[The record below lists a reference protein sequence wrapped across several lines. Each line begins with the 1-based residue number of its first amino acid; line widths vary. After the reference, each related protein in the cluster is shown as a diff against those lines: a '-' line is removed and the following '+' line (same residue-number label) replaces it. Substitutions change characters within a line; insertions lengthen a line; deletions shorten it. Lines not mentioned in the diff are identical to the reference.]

1 MIQQRQKLYIPSLT
15 PSVPHS
21 SLGNKM
27 IESTTTIQEFL
38 ASIHPFDQL
47 SITSVGKIAEK
58 LEPLRYRM
66 GQAILVRETL
76 PARIA
81 ILYLGQARLLGYAP
95 GAIAPDTLELLKPGS
110 IIGWT
115 SLLRGV
121 PCETAIASVETLCLT
136 LKASDFLSLLE
147 HEPIIANAFGNYCS
161 LIEVFDLLG
170 TEFERRGK
178 IPDNLKELATAAT
191 KQATILNLPP
201 GKTPLQQLD
210 PNLLWLVSSKGSN
223 YDIGDRLNPAEAQAY
238 ITGSVR
244 LIGFTDPTLSLP
256 DSLTPSLSPDSDS
269 DTGIWSNAP
278 FAPLSPEQA
287 EELERSQIKY
297 PHISGRGPVD
307 GTLACFQM
315 LAQHNTMPF
324 RRDVL
329 RRALVSN
336 FQRTGSISIQLCG
349 ALAELMGLTSQLVNV
364 PAVAISKLPTPVLI
378 PWQDS
383 YAILYKA
390 TEKELVIG
398 IPEQGIVRKKPAYFA
413 ETWGEEGQVLLLQ
426 PTKETPQKR
435 FGLSWF
441 LPAIKKHRTVLIEVF
456 IASLF
461 VQLLGLANPLITQVI
476 IDKVIIQNGI
486 NTLNVLGFLLIA
498 MAVVEGIITW
508 LRTNLF
514 VDTTNRIDLSLGSE
528 VIDHLLRLPL
538 RYFEKRPVG
547 EISSRIN
554 ELENIRSFLTGT
566 ALTVVLDAIFS
577 VIYIVV
583 MIFYSWLLT
592 IVALATVPLFA
603 LITFIFA
610 PIIRSQTR
618 TKAERNAETQSYL
631 VEVVSGIQTVKAQN
645 IELNSRWQ
653 WQSRYGKY
661 ISASFEN
668 VLTSNTASSLSNFL
682 NKLSSLLLL
691 WVGAYLVLQQ
701 KLTLGQL
708 IAFRIIAGYV
718 TSPLL
723 RLIQLWQN
731 FQETALSLERLA
743 DILDTPQET
752 EIAGR
757 NNIPMPAIVGAVQYE
772 SVTFSFAKSPNPQ
785 LNNVHLDIEAGM
797 FVGVVGQS
805 GAGKSTLTKLLPRL
819 YELDSGRIKIDGYDI
834 NKVELYSL
842 RQQIGM
848 VLQDTLLFDTTVQ
861 ENIAL
866 TMPDATAEE
875 IVEAAK
881 IACAHDFIMN
891 LPNGYET
898 RVGERGSAL
907 SGGQRQ
913 RIALARTVLQNP
925 PLLILDEATSA
936 LDYATERQ
944 VCLNLAQVFKGR
956 TVFFITHRLGTIQN
970 ADVILM
976 MSQGRIAEQGTH
988 AELMG
993 MNGLYYCLYQ
1003 QQESQ
1008 V

>member
-1 MIQQRQKLYIPSLT
+1 
-15 PSVPHS
+15 
-21 SLGNKM
+21 M

-38 ASIHPFDQL
+38 ASIYPFNQL
-47 SITSVGKIAEK
+47 SITSIERIAEK

-76 PARIA
+76 PARVV
-81 ILYLGQARLLGYAP
+81 ILYQGQARLLGYAP
-95 GAIAPDTLELLKPGS
+95 GASAPDTLQLLKPGS

-136 LKASDFLSLLE
+136 LKASDFLSLIELE
-147 HEPIIANAFGNYCS
+147 PAIANAFCNHCS

-170 TEFERRGK
+170 AELERRGK
-178 IPDNLKELATAAT
+178 IPDNLKELAIAT
-191 KQATILNLPP
+191 VKQATILNLPP

-223 YDIGDRLNPAEAQAY
+223 YDVGERLLPGSDRAN
-238 ITGSVR
+238 ITGEVR
-244 LIGFTDPTLSLP
+244 LVGFTDPTLPIAESDVNIASL
-256 DSLTPSLSPDSDS
+256 S
-269 DTGIWSNAP
+269 DTGIWANAP
-278 FAPLSPEQA
+278 FAPERPEET
-287 EELERSQIKY
+287 EEVEPGQGIKY

-315 LAQHNTMPF
+315 LAQQLRMPF

-336 FQRTGSISIQLCG
+336 FERTGSISIQLCG

-364 PAVAISKLPTPVLI
+364 PAIAISKLPTPVLI

-390 TEKELVIG
+390 TEKEIVLG
-398 IPEQGIVRKKPAYFA
+398 IPEQGIIRKKPADFA

-498 MAVVEGIITW
+498 MAIVEGIITW

-618 TKAERNAETQSYL
+618 TKAERNADTQSYL

-653 WQSRYGKY
+653 WQSRYGRY

-701 KLTLGQL
+701 QLTLGQL

-913 RIALARTVLQNP
+913 RIAIARTVLQNP

-988 AELMG
+988 TELMDLT
-993 MNGLYYCLYQ
+993 GLYYCLYQ
-1003 QQESQ
+1003 QQEAQ
-1008 V
+1008 G

>member
-1 MIQQRQKLYIPSLT
+1 
-15 PSVPHS
+15 
-21 SLGNKM
+21 M

-38 ASIHPFDQL
+38 ASIYPFNQL
-47 SITSVGKIAEK
+47 SITSVEQIAAK

-81 ILYLGQARLLGYAP
+81 ILYQGQARLLGYTP
-95 GAIAPDTLELLKPGS
+95 GAAAPDTLQLLKPGE

-147 HEPIIANAFGNYCS
+147 HEPTIANAFRNYCS
-161 LIEVFDLLG
+161 LVEVFDLLG
-170 TEFERRGK
+170 AELERRGK

-191 KQATILNLPP
+191 KQATILNLPN
-201 GKTPLQQLD
+201 GKTPLSSLD
-210 PNLLWLVSSKGSN
+210 PNFLWLVSSKGSN
-223 YDIGDRLNPAEAQAY
+223 YDVGERLLPGSDRAN
-238 ITGSVR
+238 ITGEVR
-244 LIGFTDPTLSLP
+244 LVGFTDPTLPMTESDVNIASL
-256 DSLTPSLSPDSDS
+256 S
-269 DTGIWSNAP
+269 DTGIWANAP
-278 FAPLSPEQA
+278 FAPERPEQT
-287 EELERSQIKY
+287 EEVELGQGIKY

-315 LAQHNTMPF
+315 LAQHNRMPF

-364 PAVAISKLPTPVLI
+364 PGVAISKLPTPVLI

-390 TEKELVIG
+390 TEFELVLG
-398 IPEQGIVRKKPAYFA
+398 IPEQGIIRKKPADFA
-413 ETWGEEGQVLLLQ
+413 ETWGEEGQVLLLK

-441 LPAIKKHRTVLIEVF
+441 LPAIKKHRAVLIEVF

-498 MAVVEGIITW
+498 MAIVEGIITW

-603 LITFIFA
+603 LLTFIFA
-610 PIIRSQTR
+610 PIIRNQTR

-757 NNIPMPAIVGAVQYE
+757 NNIPMPAIIGAVQYE

-891 LPNGYET
+891 LPSGYET

-913 RIALARTVLQNP
+913 RIAIARTVLQNP

-976 MSQGRIAEQGTH
+976 MNQGRIAEQGTH
-988 AELMG
+988 TELMDLT
-993 MNGLYYCLYQ
+993 GLYYCLYQ
-1003 QQESQ
+1003 QQEASSC
-1008 V
+1008 

>member
-1 MIQQRQKLYIPSLT
+1 
-15 PSVPHS
+15 
-21 SLGNKM
+21 
-27 IESTTTIQEFL
+27 
-38 ASIHPFDQL
+38 
-47 SITSVGKIAEK
+47 
-58 LEPLRYRM
+58 
-66 GQAILVRETL
+66 
-76 PARIA
+76 
-81 ILYLGQARLLGYAP
+81 
-95 GAIAPDTLELLKPGS
+95 
-110 IIGWT
+110 
-115 SLLRGV
+115 LLRGV

-136 LKASDFLSLLE
+136 LKASDFLSLTELE
-147 HEPIIANAFGNYCS
+147 PAIANAFCNHCS
-161 LIEVFDLLG
+161 LIEIFDLLG
-170 TEFERRGK
+170 AELERRGK
-178 IPDNLKELATAAT
+178 IPDNLKELATAT
-191 KQATILNLPP
+191 VKQATILNLPV

-223 YDIGDRLNPAEAQAY
+223 YTVGDRLNPGSDQAN
-238 ITGSVR
+238 ITGEVR
-244 LIGFTDPTLSLP
+244 LVGFTDPTLP
-256 DSLTPSLSPDSDS
+256 ISLSDVNITSLS
-269 DTGIWSNAP
+269 DTGIWDKAA
-278 FAPLSPEQA
+278 FAPERPEQA
-287 EELERSQIKY
+287 EEFERLQIKY

-307 GTLACFQM
+307 ATLACFQM
-315 LAQHNTMPF
+315 LAQHLGMPF

-329 RRALVSN
+329 RRALVNN

-378 PWQDS
+378 PWQDT

-390 TEKELVIG
+390 TEKELVLA
-398 IPEQGIVRKKPAYFA
+398 IPEQGIVRKKPADFA

-486 NTLNVLGFLLIA
+486 NTLNVLGFLLIV

-618 TKAERNAETQSYL
+618 TKAERNADTQSYL

-757 NNIPMPAIVGAVQYE
+757 NNIPMPAVIGAVQYE

-785 LNNVHLDIEAGM
+785 LNNVHLCIEAGM
-797 FVGVVGQS
+797 FVGVVGES

-866 TMPDATAEE
+866 TMPDATPEE

-891 LPNGYET
+891 LPLGYET
-898 RVGERGSAL
+898 RVGERGSSL

-913 RIALARTVLQNP
+913 RIAIARTVLQNP

-976 MSQGRIAEQGTH
+976 MSQGQIAEKGTH
-988 AELMG
+988 AELMDLT
-993 MNGLYYCLYQ
+993 GLYYCLYQ
-1003 QQESQ
+1003 QQSAISQ
-1008 V
+1008 

>member
-1 MIQQRQKLYIPSLT
+1 
-15 PSVPHS
+15 
-21 SLGNKM
+21 M

-38 ASIHPFDQL
+38 ASIYPFNQL
-47 SITSVGKIAEK
+47 SITSVEGIAAK

-76 PARIA
+76 PARVA
-81 ILYLGQARLLGYAP
+81 ILYQGQARLLGYAP
-95 GAIAPDTLELLKPGS
+95 GASAPDTLQLLKPGS

-147 HEPIIANAFGNYCS
+147 LEPAIANAFRNYCS
-161 LIEVFDLLG
+161 LVEVFDLLG
-170 TEFERRGK
+170 AELERRGK
-178 IPDNLKELATAAT
+178 IPDNLKELATAST

-201 GKTPLQQLD
+201 GTTPLQQLD

-223 YDIGDRLNPAEAQAY
+223 YAVGSCLNAGSDRAN
-238 ITGSVR
+238 ITGEVR
-244 LIGFTDPTLSLP
+244 LVGFADPTLPIPESDLNI
-256 DSLTPSLSPDSDS
+256 TSLSE
-269 DTGIWSNAP
+269 TGIWANAP
-278 FAPLSPEQA
+278 FAPERPEQ
-287 EELERSQIKY
+287 EEVERSQIKY

-315 LAQHNTMPF
+315 LAQHNKMPF

-336 FQRTGSISIQLCG
+336 KERTGSISIQLCG

-390 TEKELVIG
+390 TEKELVLG
-398 IPEQGIVRKKPAYFA
+398 IPEQGIVRKKPADFV

-498 MAVVEGIITW
+498 MAIVEGIITW

-603 LITFIFA
+603 LLTFIFA
-610 PIIRSQTR
+610 PIIRNQTR

-866 TMPDATAEE
+866 TMPDATPSE

-913 RIALARTVLQNP
+913 RIAIARTVLQNP

-988 AELMG
+988 AELMDLT
-993 MNGLYYCLYQ
+993 GLYYCLYQ
-1003 QQESQ
+1003 QQEAQ